1 MIKQVDKSKAPIRIE
16 ISYKTVVF
24 IAIFGIG
31 LWLLVQIKEIIV
43 LVFLGLILI
52 SALLKPVEW
61 LSVRKVPR
69 PVAVL
74 IIYISLVAIIS
85 FGLGIIIPPLIF
97 QTSGFISDLPRII
110 SAINDFLVF
119 NKIPVDEVSRVVSGQ
134 VNQVAGNIVSI
145 STAIFSSLF
154 FVLTLI
160 VLSLYLLLDWKTFVK
175 LVSSPFSGRQ
185 ETRVVDLISKIE
197 RGLGVW
203 VRGQISL
210 SVIVGV
216 LTYIGLTILGIPFA
230 LPLALIAGVMEVIP
244 LIGPIVSAVPAIL
257 VGLTI
262 SPVMCFA
269 VVALFFIVQQLE
281 NHLIVPMV
289 MSKVVGLQPAAV
301 IIALLIGAKLDGIGG
316 AFLAIPVVLVIKI
329 IVKDFIAE
337 EQRTEKSQ
345 PE

>member
-1 MIKQVDKSKAPIRIE
+1 MDKNNRPLRIE
-16 ISYKTVVF
+16 ISYKTIVF
-24 IAIFGIG
+24 IALFGIG
-31 LWLLVQIKEIIV
+31 LWLLVQIKEIII

-61 LSVRKVPR
+61 LNVRKVPR
-69 PVAVL
+69 PLAVL
-74 IIYISLVAIIS
+74 IVYISVIATIS
-85 FGLGIIIPPLIF
+85 FVIGIIVPPLVS
-97 QTSGFISDLPRII
+97 QTAGFISDLPRII

-119 NKIPVDEVSRVVSGQ
+119 NKIPVDEVSKVVSGQ
-134 VNQVAGNIVSI
+134 ANQVAGNIVSI

-154 FVLTLI
+154 FLLTLI
-160 VLSLYLLLDWKTFVK
+160 VLSLYLLLDWKTFVR
-175 LVSSPFSGRQ
+175 LISSPFSGRQ

-203 VRGQISL
+203 VRGQLTL

-230 LPLALIAGVMEVIP
+230 LPLALIAGIMEIIP
-244 LIGPIVSAVPAIL
+244 LIGPIISAIPAIL

-262 SPVMCFA
+262 SPVMSLA
-269 VVALFFIVQQLE
+269 VIALFFIIQQIE

-301 IIALLIGAKLDGIGG
+301 IIALLVGAKLDGIGG
-316 AFLAIPVVLVIKI
+316 ALLAIPVVLVIKI
-329 IVKDFIAE
+329 VIKDFILEGKINAE
-337 EQRTEKSQ
+337 DKK
-345 PE
+345 